1 MALSHSISALS
12 TTLTPSSSISKPITN
27 KVSSFPFF
35 SNKGAQFLTKQTR
48 PRSGRSLFFAPAR
61 VAAPPSTVETDQSFP
76 ETEKWETEEEFNEES
91 SSSKFSWRD
100 HWYPVSLIE
109 DLNPLL
115 PTPFQLL
122 GREIVLWYDKSIS
135 QWVAFDDKCPHRL
148 APLSVS
154 ITLSLSLSLSL
165 SLHIYIYI
173 YIYIFFFFFE
183 GLSSI

>member
-1 MALSHSISALS
+1 MNLSLCNSSNLNTSRKPLMALPHSISALA
-12 TTLTPSSSISKPITN
+12 TTLTLSSPTTKPQ
-27 KVSSFPFF
+27 KVNPFPFF
-35 SNKGAQFLTKQTR
+35 SNQKTRFLTKQTR
-48 PRSGRSLFFAPAR
+48 PRSRRSLSLTPAR
-61 VAAPPSTVETDQSFP
+61 VAAPPSTVEADQSYP
-76 ETEKWETEEEFNEES
+76 ETENNETEEEFNDES
-91 SSSKFSWRD
+91 SYSKFTWRD

-154 ITLSLSLSLSL
+154 ITNRQSLN
-165 SLHIYIYI
+165 
-173 YIYIFFFFFE
+173 
-183 GLSSI
+183 